1 MKFLEKLFFSVAVMP
16 GFTLSYST
24 LAQPGDFLRVLI
36 RVRTQIVNL
45 NADEQAALDR
55 VNAYLAALKNTGNS
69 LSNAV
74 AVATSTSKRAWPDRP

>member
-45 NADEQAALDR
+45 NAVE
-55 VNAYLAALKNTGNS
+55 
-69 LSNAV
+69 
-74 AVATSTSKRAWPDRP
+74 